1 MLRAGYLGEP
11 NGAPARD
18 PESLAMLFDSVRRNV
33 DLRRAPD
40 GPFVLQWDFPD
51 AEPWHVRLDNG
62 SCRRERERARIY
74 PCQIRGD
81 EVWVEV

>member
-1 MLRAGYLGEP
+1 MPMDLAPPDRARRGLNMLRAGYLGER

-40 GPFVLQWDFPD
+40 GPFVLQWEFPD
-51 AEPWHVRLDNG
+51 AEPWHH
-62 SCRRERERARIY
+62 A
-74 PCQIRGD
+74 
-81 EVWVEV
+81 